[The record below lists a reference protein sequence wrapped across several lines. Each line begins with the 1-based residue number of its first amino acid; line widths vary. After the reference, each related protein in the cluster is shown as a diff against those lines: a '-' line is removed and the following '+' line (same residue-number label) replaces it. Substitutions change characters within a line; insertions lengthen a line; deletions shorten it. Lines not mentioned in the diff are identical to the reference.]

1 MVATCA
7 TMQSKISWNSK
18 YLDPSRAPLGYK
30 GRLWSGDG
38 FTKKTCNHGKLHGK
52 HPTKCKGASPI
63 ISLVKVQ
70 VKRIAASRHQWTQPS
85 CQPSPKRVWS
95 PKIFFRDDLFHSTN
109 DQPRI
114 SAEDQLLQ
122 EFQGGAHDLWI
133 TWHFERRMFRHGER
147 WSDFKTCQWR
157 LRFGWRVFSNWLKG
171 QQKKIPPPNFRISS
185 KISHNKKSSRL
196 LFIYDILWIH
206 DTYIIYN
213 IIHKSQTIIV
223 LISFTINQ
231 TGQQ

>member
-7 TMQSKISWNSK
+7 TMQSNISWNSK
-18 YLDPSRAPLGYK
+18 
-30 GRLWSGDG
+30 
-38 FTKKTCNHGKLHGK
+38 LHRK

-63 ISLVKVQ
+63 ISSVKVQ
-70 VKRIAASRHQWTQPS
+70 VKTIGASRNQWTQPS

-133 TWHFERRMFRHGER
+133 TWHFERQIFRNGER
-147 WSDFKTCQWR
+147 WSDFSKHVNGDFDSAEGYFPTDWR
-157 LRFGWRVFSNWLKG
+157 GSKRN
-171 QQKKIPPPNFRISS
+171 SS
-185 KISHNKKSSRL
+185 TQL
-196 LFIYDILWIH
+196 
-206 DTYIIYN
+206 
-213 IIHKSQTIIV
+213 Q
-223 LISFTINQ
+223 NQ
-231 TGQQ
+231 LQNLT